1 MKDVNSMK
9 KLLILL
15 LLGCAS
21 CSLFDGMRKNSFAY
35 NGEKILPLSIP
46 KRLKKMNLQTD
57 EGGNKIQVF
66 SYANGGELYF
76 YFGDTTKE
84 HVSIDTTMHILKYY
98 PENVAF
104 YKGQDSSNGLFWRE
118 SRYKN
123 FKFGYKNVSAD
134 REGWFDS
141 SLNYAAW
148 QMIKTS
154 NP

>member
-1 MKDVNSMK
+1 LKDAKSIMK
-9 KLLILL
+9 KLVILF
-15 LLGCAS
+15 LLGGVS

-35 NGEKILPLSIP
+35 NDQESLPLFIP
-46 KRLKKMNLQTD
+46 KGFKKMNLQTD
-57 EGGNKIQVF
+57 AAGNKTQVF
-66 SYANGGELYF
+66 SYSNGGELYF
-76 YFGDTTKE
+76 YFGDSTKE
-84 HVSIDTTMHILKYY
+84 YRSIDTTMNIPKYY

-123 FKFGYKNVSAD
+123 FKFGYKNVSVD

-148 QMIKTS
+148 QLLVK
-154 NP
+154 